1 MVLVAQLVRALDCG
15 SRSRQFESDL
25 APMKKKKEKKT
36 SKSDLAPM
44 KKKKEKKTS
53 KPNIK
58 KGWHKIT
65 KEEQE
70 KERISVYDYII

>member
-25 APMKKKKEKKT
+25 APMKKEKEKKT
-36 SKSDLAPM
+36 APM
-44 KKKKEKKTS
+44 KKEKEKKTS

>member
-36 SKSDLAPM
+36 SK
-44 KKKKEKKTS
+44 
-53 KPNIK
+53 PNIK
-58 KGWHKIT
+58 KGWHEIT
-65 KEEQE
+65 KEELE

>member
-36 SKSDLAPM
+36 SK
-44 KKKKEKKTS
+44 
-53 KPNIK
+53 PNIK

-65 KEEQE
+65 KEELE

>member
-15 SRSRQFESDL
+15 SRSRRFESDL
-25 APMKKKKEKKT
+25 APMKKKT
-36 SKSDLAPM
+36 PM

-65 KEEQE
+65 KEELE

>member
-25 APMKKKKEKKT
+25 APMKKKK
-36 SKSDLAPM
+36 
-44 KKKKEKKTS
+44 KKEKKSS

-58 KGWHKIT
+58 KGWH
-65 KEEQE
+65 
-70 KERISVYDYII
+70 YIQLFIIR

>member
-15 SRSRQFESDL
+15 SRSRQFE
-25 APMKKKKEKKT
+25 
-36 SKSDLAPM
+36 SDLAPM

>member
-36 SKSDLAPM
+36 SK
-44 KKKKEKKTS
+44 
-53 KPNIK
+53 PNIK
-58 KGWHKIT
+58 KGWHTIT
-65 KEEQE
+65 KEELE

>member
-15 SRSRQFESDL
+15 SRSRRFESDL
-25 APMKKKKEKKT
+25 APMKKN
-36 SKSDLAPM
+36 LAPM

-65 KEEQE
+65 KEELE

>member
-15 SRSRQFESDL
+15 SRGRRFESDL
-25 APMKKKKEKKT
+25 APMKKKKEKK
-36 SKSDLAPM
+36 S
-44 KKKKEKKTS
+44 S
-53 KPNIK
+53 KPDIK

>member
-1 MVLVAQLVRALDCG
+1 MLYYMVLVAQLVRALDCG
-15 SRSRQFESDL
+15 SISRRFE
-25 APMKKKKEKKT
+25 
-36 SKSDLAPM
+36 SDLAPM

-65 KEEQE
+65 KEELE

>member
-1 MVLVAQLVRALDCG
+1 
-15 SRSRQFESDL
+15 
-25 APMKKKKEKKT
+25 
-36 SKSDLAPM
+36 M

-58 KGWHKIT
+58 KGWHIIT